1 MLHVKDF
8 LHYLYVA
15 APVSFTHKDCEPY
28 KMFLDSQVGMH
39 TPAINSVSVV
49 LRENLYGFTGNKQ
62 HAYIKITVTDPKY
75 INKVRTTI
83 EEGKANWKGMWRN
96 DGNGILTFDSIQ
108 YVLRFMVDVKVCS
121 FALFIFHLVFS
132 SQISYPTTLLF
143 PTHLTTNLTNDRFM
157 VCHGLKLK
165 QRNTK

>member
-1 MLHVKDF
+1 M
-8 LHYLYVA
+8 Y
-15 APVSFTHKDCEPY
+15 
-28 KMFLDSQVGMH
+28 LDSQVGMH
-39 TPAINSVSVV
+39 TPAIHAVSVV

-83 EEGKANWKGMWRN
+83 EQGQANWKGMWRN

-108 YVLRFMVDVKVCS
+108 YVLRFMVDVKVS
-121 FALFIFHLVFS
+121 PLYFFSFS
-132 SQISYPTTLLF
+132 SCNPTPLPQSSIILPFKTY
-143 PTHLTTNLTNDRFM
+143 LTNGRFM
-157 VCHGLKLK
+157 VCLGSKWK